1 MPACKHCGLPVQDY
15 TQSRQDLFCCFGCK
29 MVHELGAEGADTGQS
44 TAPTAYK
51 LLVLRWVF
59 AFVLSMFQVFISI
72 TIFFE
77 GERAPVFLGWVNFVL
92 GTGVLL
98 LLGSSFLP
106 NLWREL
112 RALQLSL
119 ASLIFTGTTAAY
131 GLSVWSVFT
140 GLGEPYFETASMILT
155 FYIGSLLLDAHFKRK
170 LAAYGKSFA
179 DETPPEVLVQGSNGT
194 AVRQPASEVS
204 PGDTIFAEPGAQVWL
219 DGIVTGGEGLV
230 DEAHLTGEAE
240 PVRKKAGDRI
250 RAGSLSIDGGLI
262 LQVTAAFS
270 ESSLQQYL
278 RKVRENRY
286 QPGRYERMA
295 YRGASLL
302 LGFVVLTA
310 AAVLVYYVNTA
321 DWQVALRNT
330 LAVLLI
336 GCPCA
341 FSISTPAA
349 VWIANQRLQ
358 DSGLL
363 VLGGGQTI
371 ERLSDIDRVVFD
383 KTGTLT
389 EGLGLTRPESPNPD
403 RFPIDES
410 LSLAGGL
417 EAQQQHPMA
426 KAIRNYLQ
434 QSGLDPAPVQQ
445 TELLPGLGLQGMW
458 QGKRL
463 LLVNHTHPVSAPH
476 LQAGELGLFQEDELR
491 LRFRFWQPPKAQ
503 LAQTWNTLTNDG
515 IPAII
520 LTGDPGLPP
529 DWAAGT
535 NYRAGQSPEDKF
547 EVVNAF
553 REQGERVMFVGDGT
567 NDMLASGAADV
578 GVVMAGGTPAAKEAA
593 DIIML
598 HPNLMVLP
606 VALRFARKVKRKIR
620 LNFFWA
626 LIYNIIG
633 MSIAAA
639 GLLHPFFAILA
650 MILSSL
656 FVTLNSLRI
665 RTAEPELSQ
674 LAGAVGDAVVQH
686 NNSEQLGIQT

>member
-15 TQSRQDLFCCFGCK
+15 TQSKHDLFCCFGCK
-29 MVHELGAEGADTGQS
+29 MVHELGVDGAGAAQS

-77 GERAPVFLGWVNFVL
+77 GEQAPVFLGWVNFVL

-112 RALQLSL
+112 RALRLSL
-119 ASLIFTGTTAAY
+119 ASLIFTGTSAAY

-140 GLGEPYFETASMILT
+140 GVGEPYFETASMILT
-155 FYIGSLLLDAHFKRK
+155 FYIGSLLLDAYFKRK
-170 LAAYGKSFA
+170 LAAYGKTFA
-179 DETPPEVLVQGSNGT
+179 DDTPPEVLLLQENGT
-194 AVRQPASEVS
+194 ALRTSA
-204 PGDTIFAEPGAQVWL
+204 AQVHEGARVQTEPDTQIWL
-219 DGIVTGGEGLV
+219 DGIVTEGAGLV

-240 PVRKKAGDRI
+240 PVRKQPGDAV
-250 RAGSLSIDGGLI
+250 RAGSLSIDGGL
-262 LQVTAAFS
+262 LLRVTSAFD

-278 RKVRENRY
+278 RRVRENRY

-295 YRGASLL
+295 YRGASILL
-302 LGFVVLTA
+302 AFVMLTA
-310 AAVLVYYVNTA
+310 LAVLAYYVQTA
-321 DWQVALRNT
+321 DWQIALRNM

-371 ERLSDIDRVVFD
+371 ERLSEIDRVIFD

-389 EGLGLTRPESPNPD
+389 EGLGLTEPQSPDPD
-403 RFPIDES
+403 RFPVEES
-410 LSLAGGL
+410 LRLAGGL

-426 KAIRNYLQ
+426 QAMRNRLE
-434 QSGLDPAPVQQ
+434 QSGLRPLPVQDTQ
-445 TELLPGLGLQGMW
+445 LLPGLGLSGSW
-458 QGKRL
+458 QGKAL
-463 LLVNHTHPVSAPH
+463 LLVNHTHPVSASKLAP
-476 LQAGELGLFQEDELR
+476 GELGLFEDGLLR
-491 LRFRFWQPPKAQ
+491 MSFRFWQPPKAQ
-503 LAQTWNTLTNDG
+503 LAQAWKSLTNDG
-515 IPAII
+515 ISAII

-529 DWAAGT
+529 EWAAGT
-535 NYRAGQSPEDKF
+535 DYRSGQSPEDKF
-547 EVVNAF
+547 RAVNAF
-553 REQGERVMFVGDGT
+553 RNEGQRVLFAGDGT

-578 GVVMAGGTPAAKEAA
+578 GVVMGSGTPAAKEAA
-593 DIIML
+593 DIIL
-598 HPNLMVLP
+598 LQPDLTVIP

-626 LIYNIIG
+626 LIYNVVG

-665 RTAEPELSQ
+665 RSAEPELTG
-674 LAGAVGDAVVQH
+674 LARSVGAASIPKENEAVA
-686 NNSEQLGIQT
+686 EIP